1 MPVLYHLTTFGN
13 FALTE
18 AATGTQLSI
27 PAGKTRALLTYLA
40 LNQEPAPREWLADF
54 LWPELP
60 ADAGR
65 FNLRHTFFHLRR
77 LCGDALFHQNRHQI
91 GIARGRLSVDALMLL
106 GMMRTDMH
114 NAVDVTACEA
124 VIEACQERFLPGFW
138 LPDCDDFE
146 AWLDHIR
153 QSLLRQ
159 QVSLLETLAEQRV
172 IDGHLELGIHHAR
185 HLTHLMPYDDGARR
199 RLMRYLI
206 NARRTTAAQMEFEH
220 FAALLAREI
229 GAQPEQETL
238 RLSQTARTE
247 TTTTAARP
255 ATVPAN
261 EKKMPAERE
270 WRITTAL
277 YCERAEVSVAHPTEY
292 DAGENGYPE
301 SVASIFQLVV
311 TTHGGLVIPT
321 PSGGLLAYFG
331 YPIALESAP
340 TAAITAGL
348 ALLAACADS
357 GLQFRLGAHLGRTL
371 CDQARP
377 DISGEMA
384 RVAQRICLVAES
396 GQFAVNTDLW
406 GAQNSFHMVSLG
418 SHIFR
423 GLSRTFQIY
432 RVERGAQEP
441 RITTI
446 IERRREPEQ
455 SLLNASMERFLS
467 GDSACLGLQGETG
480 FGKTTLI
487 IALGNK
493 ARQAGAFVIKLSCVS
508 NLCNTPLYP
517 VQAWLRQRFGL
528 TQTGPELIEQLI
540 AALAEVGCNMHAAE
554 LSLLFALPA
563 LPINDNS
570 SDTTQAT
577 RREELFSSLL
587 RLLGQLAAKTP
598 VMIIVDDMH
607 WIDPSTLELINR
619 AHQARYQRTL
629 LFADLAQ
636 RVQSC
641 EKFGSVSDT
650 QPIDS
655 GCRIR
660 TGTTHR
666 QAWHPCAADCRMGCK
681 GGRIA
686 IFMA

>member
-1 MPVLYHLTTFGN
+1 M
-13 FALTE
+13 
-18 AATGTQLSI
+18 QLPI

-77 LCGDALFHQNRHQI
+77 LCGDTLFHQNRHQI

-114 NAVDVTACEA
+114 NAVDVAACEA
-124 VIEACQERFLPGFW
+124 VIEACQERFLPGLW
-138 LPDCDDFE
+138 LPDCDEFE
-146 AWLDHIR
+146 AWLDHVR

-185 HLTHLMPYDDGARR
+185 HVTRLMPYDDGARR
-199 RLMRYLI
+199 RLMGYLI

-238 RLSQTARTE
+238 HLSQTARTE
-247 TTTTAARP
+247 TTTTTVHP
-255 ATVPAN
+255 ATVPGN

-277 YCERAEVSVAHPTEY
+277 YCERAEACDNSAAHPAGH

-301 SVASIFQLVV
+301 SVTSVFQLVI

-331 YPIALESAP
+331 YPIALVNAP
-340 TAAITAGL
+340 RAAITAGL
-348 ALLAACADS
+348 ALLAAYNDS

-377 DISGEMA
+377 DISGETA

-396 GQFAVNTDLW
+396 GQFAVNSDLW

-432 RVERGAQEP
+432 RVERGAP
-441 RITTI
+441 APHIPAI
-446 IERRREPEQ
+446 IRRGREHEQ

-467 GDSACLGLQGETG
+467 GDSACLGLQGKARVA
-480 FGKTTLI
+480 KTTLI

-493 ARQAGAFVIKLSCVS
+493 ARQAGAFVIKLRCVS
-508 NLCNTPLYP
+508 NLCNTPLHP
-517 VQAWLRQRFGL
+517 VQAWLRKRFGL

-540 AALAEVGCNMHAAE
+540 AALAEAGCNMHADE
-554 LSLLFALPA
+554 LNLLFALPA
-563 LPINDNS
+563 LPVND
-570 SDTTQAT
+570 DKPDATQAS
-577 RREELFSSLL
+577 RREDLLSSLL
-587 RLLGQLAAKTP
+587 RLLGQLATTTP

-619 AHQARYQRTL
+619 AHQARFQRTL

-636 RVQSC
+636 RVQNCGKSR
-641 EKFGSVSDT
+641 SVSGTKPTDT
-650 QPIDS
+650 

-660 TGTTHR
+660 TGTTQD
-666 QAWHPCAADCRMGCK
+666 QAWHPCATDCRMDCK

-686 IFMA
+686 IFMV